1 MKNKFLRKFFI
12 YIYIF
17 FSIFTQPIIAASI
30 VVDQNKN
37 QQLHLDKTANGKQMV
52 NINAPNEKGT
62 SHNFFKEYNVG
73 KDGVILNNSNKK
85 FENTQLGGLI
95 YGNPNLVNKKEADK
109 ILAEVTGTNRSK
121 LEGFTEIA
129 GKQANFILSNL

>member
-52 NINAPNEKGT
+52 NINAVSYTHLFQVELKQKRFPNQ
-62 SHNFFKEYNVG
+62 HVLYV
-73 KDGVILNNSNKK
+73 
-85 FENTQLGGLI
+85 
-95 YGNPNLVNKKEADK
+95 P
-109 ILAEVTGTNRSK
+109 
-121 LEGFTEIA
+121 
-129 GKQANFILSNL
+129 